1 MYYLKSNYY
10 IRGILFLRLLFIF
23 CFLCGVTLVQAQ
35 NAVTVKGTVTSPE
48 GELLIG
54 VSVTVKGDKNIGT
67 VTDMDGHFL
76 LRVPSAKTTL
86 RFSYIGYRDCDVVV
100 GDNKELLVEMTEDI
114 HSLDEL
120 VVVGYGTQ
128 KKATLTGAVS
138 SVNNS
143 QIITSTNSN
152 LQQNIAGKMAGVKV
166 ITNSSEPGAFKS
178 HIDIRGMGEPLVV
191 IDGVV
196 SDMATFNRLSANE
209 IESVSALKD
218 ASAAVYGMRAG
229 NGVLLIT
236 TKNGKT
242 TGKAKIEYSG
252 TYGWSHQTDLPEM
265 MNAFEWASMINE
277 VGLARYANPKGTYT
291 PEQLEVF
298 RNTPD
303 FDLYSQYIKD
313 FVPQTNH
320 TIGVSGSVGKNQEVN
335 YFINGSYFN
344 EEGMFKS
351 GSMDYERFNFR
362 TNLTAKLGYGLT
374 ANVNIGYIKDE
385 KNAPFQ
391 DAWNQIKWMWF
402 TPPVNRET
410 NEPLTSIYAN
420 GNPDYP
426 AYMGAELNPVINS
439 DSENGGGYKK
449 NKSDRTSIQ
458 TSLNWDIPFL
468 KGLSAKFM
476 YNYSRYNAL
485 YKGWNP
491 AYTLYTYKDEQYIPK
506 TYMSPSTL
514 VQDVHWATTNGL
526 QLSVNYK
533 RQFGQHTIDVLG
545 LFEQSQ
551 NRTEYQGAQRYY
563 TFDLDE
569 LAAGN
574 NDKTQ
579 VIGASFPD
587 IIRRQGYVGRL
598 NYNFA
603 ERYLLELAFRY
614 DGSSMYTGSGQ
625 FGLFPGGSVGWR
637 LSEESFFK
645 SIKALSF
652 IDNLKL
658 RASYGV
664 TADDGVAA
672 YQWVSGYTYPSGYY
686 YFGNDKMNAISD
698 RGATNPKL
706 TWIEN
711 KLMNFGLDW
720 DMWNGLFG
728 GTVETFVR
736 NRTGIPARRNASIPG
751 VTGMDLPQ
759 ENLNSTRTSGW
770 EITLTHSNKIG
781 SVKYDFT
788 GNFMYSNTKNIY
800 TERAPSSSS
809 YRNWREN
816 VNNRNSGLWWA
827 MEWGGV
833 ITPGMDISAL
843 PNEEGTFQN
852 SILTP
857 GDFYHTDLNGDGYV
871 DGEDIYPFF
880 HKGYPK
886 IQYGFTIN
894 LEWNNFD
901 INLHFMGAGKKNVV
915 YSEFL
920 KPPYAFDG
928 SAGALKFHTDRWRQ
942 DESGNWIAGTY
953 PRYRDNSYSF
963 NYRDD
968 TWRIMD
974 ASYLRLKS
982 VEIGYTIPQRL
993 TRKAGVSHARIF
1005 ANGFNLL
1012 TFSKLKNMDPEYP
1025 GWDVDNPET
1034 GSDTNWGYVYPTS
1047 QNFNIGL
1054 NLTF

>member
-1 MYYLKSNYY
+1 M
-10 IRGILFLRLLFIF
+10 
-23 CFLCGVTLVQAQ
+23 
-35 NAVTVKGTVTSPE
+35 
-48 GELLIG
+48 
-54 VSVTVKGDKNIGT
+54 
-67 VTDMDGHFL
+67 
-76 LRVPSAKTTL
+76 
-86 RFSYIGYRDCDVVV
+86 V
-100 GDNKELLVEMTEDI
+100 G
-114 HSLDEL
+114 
-120 VVVGYGTQ
+120 
-128 KKATLTGAVS
+128 
-138 SVNNS
+138 
-143 QIITSTNSN
+143 
-152 LQQNIAGKMAGVKV
+152 
-166 ITNSSEPGAFKS
+166 
-178 HIDIRGMGEPLVV
+178 
-191 IDGVV
+191 
-196 SDMATFNRLSANE
+196 
-209 IESVSALKD
+209 
-218 ASAAVYGMRAG
+218 
-229 NGVLLIT
+229 
-236 TKNGKT
+236 
-242 TGKAKIEYSG
+242 
-252 TYGWSHQTDLPEM
+252 
-265 MNAFEWASMINE
+265 
-277 VGLARYANPKGTYT
+277 
-291 PEQLEVF
+291 
-298 RNTPD
+298 
-303 FDLYSQYIKD
+303 
-313 FVPQTNH
+313 
-320 TIGVSGSVGKNQEVN
+320 
-335 YFINGSYFN
+335 
-344 EEGMFKS
+344 
-351 GSMDYERFNFR
+351 
-362 TNLTAKLGYGLT
+362 
-374 ANVNIGYIKDE
+374 
-385 KNAPFQ
+385 
-391 DAWNQIKWMWF
+391 
-402 TPPVNRET
+402 
-410 NEPLTSIYAN
+410 
-420 GNPDYP
+420 
-426 AYMGAELNPVINS
+426 
-439 DSENGGGYKK
+439 
-449 NKSDRTSIQ
+449 
-458 TSLNWDIPFL
+458 
-468 KGLSAKFM
+468 
-476 YNYSRYNAL
+476 
-485 YKGWNP
+485 
-491 AYTLYTYKDEQYIPK
+491 
-506 TYMSPSTL
+506 
-514 VQDVHWATTNGL
+514 
-526 QLSVNYK
+526 
-533 RQFGQHTIDVLG
+533 
-545 LFEQSQ
+545 
-551 NRTEYQGAQRYY
+551 
-563 TFDLDE
+563 
-569 LAAGN
+569 
-574 NDKTQ
+574 
-579 VIGASFPD
+579 
-587 IIRRQGYVGRL
+587 
-598 NYNFA
+598 
-603 ERYLLELAFRY
+603 
-614 DGSSMYTGSGQ
+614 
-625 FGLFPGGSVGWR
+625 
-637 LSEESFFK
+637 
-645 SIKALSF
+645 
-652 IDNLKL
+652 
-658 RASYGV
+658 
-664 TADDGVAA
+664 
-672 YQWVSGYTYPSGYY
+672 GYTYPSGYY

-833 ITPGMDISAL
+833 ITPGMDISTL

-920 KPPYAFDG
+920 KTPYAFDG